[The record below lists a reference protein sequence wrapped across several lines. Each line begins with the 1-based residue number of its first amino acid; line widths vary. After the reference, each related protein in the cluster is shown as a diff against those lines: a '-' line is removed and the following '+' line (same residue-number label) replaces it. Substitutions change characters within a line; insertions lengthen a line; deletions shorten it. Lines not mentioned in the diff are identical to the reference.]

1 MIINHHLDEST
12 LFSYVAG
19 ALSQG
24 LALAVASHISLCK
37 HCQNRASGME
47 GIGGALLDQIAPETI
62 HESSLED
69 VLARLDDIPLSSA
82 SGSVMSRPNSKFNKP
97 KPRLSDVPV
106 PLNEYIGESL
116 DAVKWK
122 RLIPGFFYI
131 DIFTKGE
138 GTCRLLKVNPGKSIL
153 PHGHQGS
160 ELTLLLRGSFS
171 DDRGQFNPGDISDLD
186 NETEHELLA
195 DSEQGCICLLVTD
208 APLRFLSPWGKLI
221 QRVTGF

>member
-1 MIINHHLDEST
+1 MMINHHLDEST

-19 ALSQG
+19 TLTQG

-37 HCQNRASGME
+37 HCQNRASEIE
-47 GIGGALLDQIAPETI
+47 GIGGALLDQIVPEAI
-62 HESSLED
+62 SESSLED
-69 VLARLDDIPLSSA
+69 VLARLDDIPLSAPDS
-82 SGSVMSRPNSKFNKP
+82 MSSSKPNKP
-97 KPRLSDVPV
+97 KPGQSDVPV

-116 DAVKWK
+116 DAIKWK

-131 DIFTKGE
+131 DLLTKGK

-186 NETEHELLA
+186 NEAEHELLA
-195 DSEQGCICLLVTD
+195 DSELGCICLLVTD
-208 APLRFLSPWGKLI
+208 APLRFITPWGKLI